1 MHAAVLILIWLIVV
15 ASLQM
20 LDGVPLFCAVLAIG
34 VGARLRAHERMRR
47 LLRRV
52 RILLLAIFVMF
63 AGFTPGEAVWP
74 VLAPFGPSR
83 EGLLLA
89 FEHAGRL
96 VAAVFLVALLLQQLP
111 PPRLVGGV
119 HALLRPF
126 SVFGLQRDRV
136 AVRAMLVLGY
146 VEAAAPRNWRD
157 WLQDRDDEHPE
168 PVVILHERLRVRD
181 GVALGLVLGVAG
193 LAGLAGMGWW

>member
-20 LDGVPLFCAVLAIG
+20 LDGVLLFGAVLAIG
-34 VGARLRAHERMRR
+34 VAARLCAHERMRR

-52 RILLLAIFVMF
+52 RILLLAILVMF
-63 AGFTPGEAVWP
+63 AGFTPGEAVLP
-74 VLAPFGPSR
+74 ELAPFGPSR

-119 HALLRPF
+119 HSLLRPF

-157 WLQDRDDEHPE
+157 WLQDRDDEHPAA
-168 PVVILHERLRVRD
+168 VVILHERLRVRD
-181 GVALGLVLGVAG
+181 AVALGLVLGVAG
-193 LAGLAGMGWW
+193 LAGMGGWQ